1 MPRLNMAYKRTEI
14 GWPIFLMVIVVVLFN
29 QFMAKVTDEPYGVL
43 HFIEAVEAV
52 IVLIVVPFFIMTVQV
67 DKNTL
72 SWSLCFGL
80 FPQFVPMESIESMGI
95 VDLSPLNGYG
105 IRGDGANK
113 LWRISGSR
121 AVSLKLADGR
131 TVAIGVSDADQL
143 ANAISSAIGATH
155 VPK

>member
-1 MPRLNMAYKRTEI
+1 MAYKRTEI
-14 GWPIFLMVIVVVLFN
+14 GWPILLIVIVVVLFN
-29 QFMAKVTDEPYGVL
+29 QFMAKVTDEPDGVL
-43 HFIEAVEAV
+43 HFIEVVEAV
-52 IVLIVVPFFIMTVQV
+52 IILIVVPFFIMTVQV
-67 DKNTL
+67 DKNIL

-80 FPQFVPMESIESMGI
+80 FPQSVPIDSIESIRI

-105 IRGDGANK
+105 IRGDGASK

-121 AVSLKLADGR
+121 AVSLQLADGR

-143 ANAISSAIGATH
+143 ASAINSAIGATH

>member
-1 MPRLNMAYKRTEI
+1 MLYKRTEF
-14 GWPIFLMVIVVVLFN
+14 GWPILLIVVAVVLFN
-29 QFMAKVTDEPYGVL
+29 QFMAKVTDEPDGVL
-43 HFIEAVEAV
+43 RFIEVVEAV
-52 IVLIVVPFFIMTVQV
+52 IILIVVPFFVMTVQV
-67 DKNTL
+67 DGTML

-80 FPQFVPMESIESMGI
+80 FPQSVPIASIESVGI

-105 IRGDGANK
+105 IRGLGSNK

-121 AVSLKLADGR
+121 AVSLQLADGR

-155 VPK
+155 VLK